1 MITLAGFFAYSKQQT
16 AYFFHSILVFVF
28 ANPLRRTTI
37 AKIFGATLMKR
48 KNHIISALIAIL
60 FLFPTLST
68 AFAANETDENEWNNS
83 LKNQYFSGK
92 TIEESDKVIELD
104 APVRAEDPALVP
116 LKIVSKVNQT
126 SDSYIKKILV
136 LVDKNPFP
144 FVGDF
149 EFSPQSG
156 KADLAMR
163 IRVNT
168 YSYVRAIAEMND
180 GKLYMSK
187 KYVKAS
193 GGCSAPVGAD
203 LDAAMQRLGKMKFR
217 LDDGVKSKEP
227 TLVQLLI
234 SHPNLSGMQMDQ
246 VTRFIRKSHFVEE
259 MKVTF
264 NDKPILT
271 AKTDIAISS
280 DPNFRFYFIPETAGT
295 LKAEITDTMCENP
308 TSRNVCT
315 SGKSYSETYTVS
327 P

>member
-1 MITLAGFFAYSKQQT
+1 MKSITCF
-16 AYFFHSILVFVF
+16 I
-28 ANPLRRTTI
+28 I
-37 AKIFGATLMKR
+37 ALTLMLLL
-48 KNHIISALIAIL
+48 NPIL
-60 FLFPTLST
+60 
-68 AFAANETDENEWNNS
+68 ARAEQDEIEWVNT

-116 LKIVSKVNQT
+116 LKIVSKVNQDK
-126 SDSYIKKILV
+126 DSYIKKILV

-144 FVGDF
+144 YVGEF
-149 EFSPQSG
+149 EFSPKSG

-180 GKLYMSK
+180 GKLFMSK

-217 LDDGVKSKEP
+217 LDDGVKTKEP

-246 VTRFIRKSHFVEE
+246 VTRFIKKSHFVKQ
-259 MKVTF
+259 MKVYF
-264 NDKPILT
+264 NDEPILT

-280 DPNFRFYFIPETAGT
+280 DPNFRFYFVPDTSGT
-295 LKAEITDTMCENP
+295 LKAEISDTSCESP
-308 TSRNVCT
+308 TSRAVCS
-315 SGKSYSETYTVS
+315 SGSTYSETYAVN

>member
-1 MITLAGFFAYSKQQT
+1 MKLNTLFTKAFLLALLATSTLAFAEQD
-16 AYFFHSILVFVF
+16 
-28 ANPLRRTTI
+28 
-37 AKIFGATLMKR
+37 
-48 KNHIISALIAIL
+48 
-60 FLFPTLST
+60 
-68 AFAANETDENEWNNS
+68 ETEWNNT

-92 TIEESDKVIELD
+92 TIEESSNIIELD
-104 APVRAEDPALVP
+104 APIRAEDPALVP
-116 LKIVSKVNQT
+116 LKINTKIKQT
-126 SDSYIKKILV
+126 NESYIKKILV

-144 FVGDF
+144 FVGEF
-149 EFSPQSG
+149 EFSPHSG

-168 YSYVRAIAEMND
+168 YSYIRAIAEMND

-217 LDDGVKSKEP
+217 LDDGVKTKEP

-246 VTRFIRKSHFVEE
+246 VTRFIKKSHFVEQ
-259 MKVTF
+259 MKVSF
-264 NDKPILT
+264 NDKPVLT

-280 DPNFRFYFIPETAGT
+280 DPNFRFYFIPDEAGT
-295 LKAEITDTMCENP
+295 LKAEFTDTTCESP
-308 TSRNVCT
+308 IARDVCKKGNT
-315 SGKSYSETYTVS
+315 YTETYAIN

>member
-1 MITLAGFFAYSKQQT
+1 MNIKSNFAK
-16 AYFFHSILVFVF
+16 AFV
-28 ANPLRRTTI
+28 L
-37 AKIFGATLMKR
+37 
-48 KNHIISALIAIL
+48 ALILNPMLAI
-60 FLFPTLST
+60 
-68 AFAANETDENEWNNS
+68 AEQDENEWNNT

-92 TIEESDKVIELD
+92 TIEESNNIIELD
-104 APVRAEDPALVP
+104 APLRAEDPALVP
-116 LKIVSKVNQT
+116 LKINTKIKQT
-126 SDSYIKKILV
+126 NDSYIKKILV

-144 FVGDF
+144 YVGEF
-149 EFSPQSG
+149 EFSPHSG

-168 YSYVRAIAEMND
+168 YSYIRAIAEMND

-217 LDDGVKSKEP
+217 LDEGIKTKEP

-246 VTRFIRKSHFVEE
+246 VTRFVKKSHFVEQ
-259 MKVTF
+259 MKVSF

-280 DPNFRFYFIPETAGT
+280 DPNFRFYFIPEEAGT
-295 LKAEITDTMCENP
+295 LKAEITDTSCESP
-308 TSRNVCT
+308 TARDVCKK
-315 SGKSYSETYTVS
+315 GNSYMETYAIN

>member
-1 MITLAGFFAYSKQQT
+1 MKTKTHFIKIIVLA
-16 AYFFHSILVFVF
+16 L
-28 ANPLRRTTI
+28 L
-37 AKIFGATLMKR
+37 
-48 KNHIISALIAIL
+48 
-60 FLFPTLST
+60 LSPVL
-68 AFAANETDENEWNNS
+68 AFAEQDETEWNNI

-104 APVRAEDPALVP
+104 APIRAEDPALVP
-116 LKIVSKVNQT
+116 LKINTKIKQT
-126 SDSYIKKILV
+126 NDSYIKKILV

-144 FVGDF
+144 YVGEF
-149 EFSPQSG
+149 EFSPHSG

-163 IRVNT
+163 VRVNT
-168 YSYVRAIAEMND
+168 YSYIRAIAEMND

-203 LDAAMQRLGKMKFR
+203 LEAAMQRLGKMKFR
-217 LDDGVKSKEP
+217 LDEGVKTKEP

-246 VTRFIRKSHFVEE
+246 VTRFIKKSHFVEK
-259 MKVTF
+259 MKVSF
-264 NDKPILT
+264 NDQPILT

-280 DPNFRFYFIPETAGT
+280 DPNFRFYFIPDSAGT
-295 LKAEITDTMCENP
+295 LKAEITDTSCESP
-308 TSRNVCT
+308 TARDVCT
-315 SGKSYSETYTVS
+315 KGNTYTETFAIN